1 MKMKNIYLFNKIKQK
16 LEFIIKIRCACNKVK
31 LSRKE
36 RKALYKY
43 IIYYSDMVNN
53 DIQIF
58 NTTEAGKALKRL
70 CGKVSE
76 ENKKCRKQKSK
87 SIE

>member
-1 MKMKNIYLFNKIKQK
+1 MKMKNIYLFNKIKQIKQK
-16 LEFIIKIRCACNKVK
+16 LEFRIKIRCACNKAK
-31 LSRKE
+31 LSIKE

-58 NTTEAGKALKRL
+58 NTTEASKALKRL
-70 CGKVSE
+70 CGKISE
-76 ENKKCRKQKSK
+76 ENKKCRK
-87 SIE
+87 